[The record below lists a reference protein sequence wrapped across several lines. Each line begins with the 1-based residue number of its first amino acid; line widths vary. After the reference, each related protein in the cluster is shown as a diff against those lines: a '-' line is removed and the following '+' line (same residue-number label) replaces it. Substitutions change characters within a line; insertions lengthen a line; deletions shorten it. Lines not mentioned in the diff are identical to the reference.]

1 MIIFDVVK
9 EEHGWAVK
17 MGQRMTTPFWSR
29 TVAIS
34 EANRLAAAI
43 RRHGELTEV
52 VIETASGQPAA
63 APSMATYA

>member
-29 TVAIS
+29 TVAIT
-34 EANRLAAAI
+34 EANRLAAGI
-43 RRHGELTEV
+43 RRHGALTEV
-52 VIETASGQPAA
+52 VVKGGS
-63 APSMATYA
+63 APSAGPSLANHA

>member
-29 TVAIS
+29 TVAIT

-43 RRHGELTEV
+43 RRHGALTEV
-52 VIETASGQPAA
+52 VIEGGSTSPAGTR
-63 APSMATYA
+63 SATHA

>member
-29 TVAIS
+29 AVAIT
-34 EANRLAAAI
+34 EANCLAAAI
-43 RRHGELTEV
+43 RRHGALTEV
-52 VIETASGQPAA
+52 VIEGGSAPPAG
-63 APSMATYA
+63 PSQATHA

>member
-29 TVAIS
+29 TVAIT

-43 RRHGELTEV
+43 RRHGAMTEV
-52 VIETASGQPAA
+52 VIEDGSPPPTGPFL
-63 APSMATYA
+63 ATHA

>member
-1 MIIFDVVK
+1 MIIFNVVK
-9 EEHGWAVK
+9 EEHGWSVK
-17 MGQRMTTPFWSR
+17 MGQKMTTPFWSR

-52 VIETASGQPAA
+52 VIEGPALPAA
-63 APSMATYA
+63 GTALPTYA